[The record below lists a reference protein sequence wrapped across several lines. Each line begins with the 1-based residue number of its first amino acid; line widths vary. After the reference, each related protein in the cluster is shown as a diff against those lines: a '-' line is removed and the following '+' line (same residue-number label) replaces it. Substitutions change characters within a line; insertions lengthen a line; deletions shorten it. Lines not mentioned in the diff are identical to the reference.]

1 MRLYKNRSSIKTGV
15 FLFLLGALSLSAEAQ
30 TAADSLFLSHGQRAE
45 ELDFVI
51 RQIDSAYIY
60 GRRGIDDREWEKR
73 VGVVRSKLDSA
84 RNWDEY
90 YYALRYMG
98 MLIEDGHFTFP
109 DRGYYNR
116 TRIFQK
122 TDTLFPVRV
131 KTWKDGTTYVE
142 RDYTGRMPENA
153 KIIRVNGRSAQEMS
167 LTQSS
172 TACWE
177 KERQEYYGP
186 EESDPAHWYN
196 LMNFLFMEG
205 VRAPYAVEYLLP
217 GSERI
222 DTATFGGMTR
232 EEIYKA
238 SKKYG
243 VKTKGDGVWNLLFGG
258 KTITTK
264 KIGEHSAVMTINYFW
279 GENMFALLFAHKDK
293 RYPRKLKKAMAW
305 VSRHKIDTLILDIS
319 LNSGGMVDNVYKTL
333 NYFTEKSVDANCAYR
348 VNDGN
353 REKIKTVLSNK
364 SCDLLGLN
372 KEQHQQLVA
381 AVDSVPSGS
390 YFTTDMVYDLRF
402 RPDSDLKHRYHGKVY
417 LLTSSATYSA
427 AQLFAQHFKELGIGL
442 TAGQPCGG
450 YASVSGGN
458 AQRVELPYAKRF
470 HIAIPYASLRND
482 VHAPRFE
489 FDPVD
494 IPVDEDQITC
504 EEWLAG
510 KKEEDMLTKFIRLFR
525 SGTLPVYHS
534 TPINPITNP

>member
-1 MRLYKNRSSIKTGV
+1 MSSIKTGL
-15 FLFLLGALSLSAEAQ
+15 FLFLLGALSLSVEAQ
-30 TAADSLFLSHGQRAE
+30 TAADSLFLSHEQRAE
-45 ELDFVI
+45 ELDFMI

-60 GRRGIDDREWEKR
+60 GRRGIDYREWEKR

-90 YYALRYMG
+90 YYALRYLG

-116 TRIFQK
+116 TRIFQP
-122 TDTLFPVRV
+122 TDTLLPVRV
-131 KTWKDGTTYVE
+131 KTWKDGTTYVL
-142 RDYTGRMPENA
+142 RDYTGRLPENA

-167 LTQSS
+167 LIQSS

-177 KERQEYYGP
+177 KGIQKYYGP
-186 EESDPAHWYN
+186 EEPDPRYWYN

-205 VRAPYAVEYLLP
+205 VRAPYHVEYLLP
-217 GSERI
+217 GNERI
-222 DTATFGGMTR
+222 HTATFGGMTR

-264 KIGEHSAVMTINYFW
+264 KIGDRSAVMTIDYFW
-279 GENMFALLFAHKDK
+279 GENMLAMLFAHKDK
-293 RYPRKLKKAMAW
+293 RYPRKLRKAMAW
-305 VSRHKIDTLILDIS
+305 VHRQKIDTLVIDIS
-319 LNSGGMVDNVYKTL
+319 RNSGGMVDNVYKTL

-381 AVDSVPSGS
+381 YVDSVPAGS

-402 RPDSDLKHRYHGKVY
+402 RPDPDLKHRYRGQVY

-427 AQLFAQHFKELGIGL
+427 AQLFAQYFKELGIGF
-442 TAGQPCGG
+442 TVGQPCGG
-450 YASVSGGN
+450 YASISGGN

-470 HIAIPYASLRND
+470 SIAVPYSSLRND
-482 VHAPRFE
+482 VQAPCFE

-510 KKEEDMLTKFIRLFR
+510 KKIEDIQTKFIRVFH
-525 SGTLPVYHS
+525 SGTLPVHNS
-534 TPINPITNP
+534 TPMTPITNL